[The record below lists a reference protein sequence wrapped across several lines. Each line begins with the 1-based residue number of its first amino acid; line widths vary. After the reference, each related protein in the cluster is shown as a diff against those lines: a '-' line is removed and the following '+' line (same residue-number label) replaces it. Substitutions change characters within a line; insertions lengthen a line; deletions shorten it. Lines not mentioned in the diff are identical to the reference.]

1 MRRAKLVTIAAFLII
16 VILAAAALAEV
27 PQTRQRRPHRLDR
40 TVARRRGWEQTA
52 AQLVQELNLDKEE
65 AAVVIPQIRKL
76 LILKYRG
83 MPGLRRLKAL
93 QQSRIASAED
103 VAAGLKRF
111 RNNLGNARAKIIRT
125 EKQLVEMKEITPR
138 RELTL
143 TILGILD
150 NGKAAPRIP
159 TNRPKIR
166 ERIKRKGSAR
176 KLEQAEAKEM

>member
-1 MRRAKLVTIAAFLII
+1 MRRVKFVTIAAVLIT
-16 VILAAAALAEV
+16 VILTAAVLAEV

-40 TVARRRGWEQTA
+40 TVARRRGWEQIATR
-52 AQLVQELNLDKEE
+52 LVIELDLNKEE
-65 AAVVIPQIRKL
+65 AAVVIPKIRKL
-76 LILKYRG
+76 LILKYRQ

-103 VAAGLKRF
+103 IAAGLKRF
-111 RNNLGNARAKIIRT
+111 RNNLGDARAKIIRA

-150 NGKAAPRIP
+150 NGRAAPRIP
-159 TNRPKIR
+159 TNRPKIK
-166 ERIKRKGSAR
+166 EKVKKKESAR
-176 KLEQAEAKEM
+176 KAEKTKATGI